1 MTSISSSS
9 LSSSLLQQLQQA
21 RQNQF
26 QKADTDSNGG
36 LSLEEFKAAGP
47 KDAQGNAIAPPSGAG
62 SVEDLFASID
72 SDGDGSLT
80 QGELDA
86 GFGQKAGGSKQSLL
100 SSDMFS
106 QLLSQLSDEE
116 TQAIFESA
124 DADGDGSLNQ
134 DEFGTAVE
142 GIVTAVL
149 GEASAGGAPA
159 GGPPSG
165 GGGGG
170 GAGGGAEAASPTQVY
185 DALDTNQDGTVSLDE
200 LLAANDDEEDSSSS
214 ILSLVQPS
222 DDADESKSAFSA
234 QALKTDFTKF
244 LLSLQE
250 QQYAA

>member
-26 QKADTDSNGG
+26 QKADTDGSGG
-36 LSLEEFKAAGP
+36 LSLEEFKVAGP

-80 QGELDA
+80 QSELDA

-100 SSDMFS
+100 SSDMFT

-159 GGPPSG
+159 GGPPPS
-165 GGGGG
+165 GGG

-200 LLAANDDEEDSSSS
+200 LLAANDDEEDSSASS
-214 ILSLVQPS
+214 ILSLLKPS
-222 DDADESKSAFSA
+222 DDEEDSNSISSK
-234 QALKTDFTKF
+234 QALRTDFTKF

>member
-1 MTSISSSS
+1 MSSISSS
-9 LSSSLLQQLQQA
+9 LSSSLLQQLQQT

-26 QKADTDSNGG
+26 QKADTDGNGG
-36 LSLEEFKAAGP
+36 LSLEEFKVAGP

-62 SVEDLFASID
+62 SVEDLFTSID

-86 GFGQKAGGSKQSLL
+86 GFGQKAGGGKQSLL

-116 TQAIFESA
+116 TQAIFSSA

-159 GGPPSG
+159 GGPPPG
-165 GGGGG
+165 G
-170 GAGGGAEAASPTQVY
+170 GGGAEAASPTQVY

-222 DDADESKSAFSA
+222 DGEDESKSAFST